1 MTRFLQRY
9 SANRCTFTFQKE
21 KNCFHFTQSLP
32 PLSILLLLKVT
43 FISKKR
49 KKYFCKKKNVFS
61 RVYLWVGSWQ
71 SDVTSAY
78 VSSGRLRK
86 CPRETSQAQIGG
98 FDVNERR
105 FKHRDP
111 QRGLMWHFIQARSFT
126 RFHILELLFN
136 EIYSEISYYSKY
148 FGNVL

>member
-32 PLSILLLLKVT
+32 PLSIPLLLLKVT
-43 FISKKR
+43 FISKKKEKNIFV
-49 KKYFCKKKNVFS
+49 KKICFREF
-61 RVYLWVGSWQ
+61 LWVGLRQ

-78 VSSGRLRK
+78 VSSSRLQK
-86 CPRETSQAQIGG
+86 CPRETYNTQIGG

-105 FKHRDP
+105 FKHQDP
-111 QRGLMWHFIQARSFT
+111 HRGLMWHFIPARSFT
-126 RFHILELLFN
+126 LFHILELLFN
-136 EIYSEISYYSKY
+136 EIYSNISYYGKY
-148 FGNVL
+148 FGNVF